1 MYKFS
6 RCHAVI
12 FHDFFIQ
19 FTDFWQKSPIFLAK
33 FVRKSP
39 CPFLEKTGRFI
50 GETGRISVF
59 LVFIVHP
66 SSTVHFG
73 RIFLNFTD
81 FFSKT
86 DGIGESLTEHF

>member
-1 MYKFS
+1 MPLFFMIFS
-6 RCHAVI
+6 FNLPI
-12 FHDFFIQ
+12 FGKNHLF
-19 FTDFWQKSPIFLAK
+19 FLAK